1 MLCIPSVYFCR
12 GKQVTIT
19 GLLNVSQSSV
29 WKKFSN
35 HCATVEKWWKFEE
48 SGFSWGC
55 AGTWNIPYRRTV
67 SLQTFGFFLSLKF
80 IFKLGG
86 EWRYQVSHLCDER
99 VPGCFKVAG
108 WNFIS
113 WITKKKKKKKPINS
127 CLDTSLLRTKLW
139 VNGYIHAGCLRGFLR
154 FEFTSSDLTWG
165 PHGCLASTL
174 TWPAHSPTFFFNIM
188 DYLMSSLVILNVS
201 VLKL

>member
-1 MLCIPSVYFCR
+1 MLLFCIPSAYFR
-12 GKQVTIT
+12 REKQVNIT

-29 WKKFSN
+29 WKIFSN
-35 HCATVEKWWKFEE
+35 HCATAEKRWKFEE
-48 SGFSWGC
+48 PRLSWGC
-55 AGTWNIPYRRTV
+55 AGTWSIPSRGTV
-67 SLQTFGFFLSLKF
+67 SLQAFGFFLTLKF

-86 EWRYQVSHLCDER
+86 EWRYQFSHLRDER
-99 VPGCFKVAG
+99 VPGCFKVAD

-113 WITKKKKKKKPINS
+113 WITRKTKKNYQ
-127 CLDTSLLRTKLW
+127 LLSW
-139 VNGYIHAGCLRGFLR
+139 YFSPQNQVMGGYIHAGCLRGFLR
-154 FEFTSSDLTWG
+154 FELRSSDLTWG

>member
-35 HCATVEKWWKFEE
+35 HCATAEKWWKFEE
-48 SGFSWGC
+48 PGFSWGC
-55 AGTWNIPYRRTV
+55 AGTWSIPYRRTV

-113 WITKKKKKKKPINS
+113 WITKKKKKIYQLLSWYFSPQNQVTGEWIHS
-127 CLDTSLLRTKLW
+127 CWLFKRVPEIW
-139 VNGYIHAGCLRGFLR
+139 IYVLR
-154 FEFTSSDLTWG
+154 FDLRSSWLLSK
-165 PHGCLASTL
+165 HSYLASSL
-174 TWPAHSPTFFFNIM
+174 PNLFFFFNIM